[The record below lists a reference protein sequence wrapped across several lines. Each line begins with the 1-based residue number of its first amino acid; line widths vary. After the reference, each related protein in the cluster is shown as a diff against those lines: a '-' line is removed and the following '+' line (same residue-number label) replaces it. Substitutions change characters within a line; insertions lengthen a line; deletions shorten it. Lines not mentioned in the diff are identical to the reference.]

1 MASATQ
7 NLTNAPTVM
16 LKMKGVGSHFGSDS
30 EFIKSVHRTVNT
42 VATVPQLS
50 SNALM
55 DSQKINEVLNQKAT
69 QRYGILINKIM

>member
-42 VATVPQLS
+42 VATVPQMS

-55 DSQKINEVLNQKAT
+55 DSQKIYEVLNQKAT

>member
-42 VATVPQLS
+42 IATS

-55 DSQKINEVLNQKAT
+55 DGQKVNEVLNQKAT

>member
-42 VATVPQLS
+42 VATG
-50 SNALM
+50 SNCIRLV
-55 DSQKINEVLNQKAT
+55 KTLITVL
-69 QRYGILINKIM
+69 I